1 MVNYTG
7 FNGTDLKFA
16 VFNQIMPCFLDQRRF
31 SFGEKN
37 EVWGQSI
44 KVQNVNIYKLDQEW
58 IAFFTSGPKSISTK
72 LGRSKTLNI

>member
-31 SFGEKN
+31 SFGEKI

-44 KVQNVNIYKLDQEW
+44 KVQNVNIYKSDQEW

>member
-1 MVNYTG
+1 MVNCTG

-31 SFGEKN
+31 SFAEKN

-58 IAFFTSGPKSISTK
+58 IAFSQVGQS
-72 LGRSKTLNI
+72 LY